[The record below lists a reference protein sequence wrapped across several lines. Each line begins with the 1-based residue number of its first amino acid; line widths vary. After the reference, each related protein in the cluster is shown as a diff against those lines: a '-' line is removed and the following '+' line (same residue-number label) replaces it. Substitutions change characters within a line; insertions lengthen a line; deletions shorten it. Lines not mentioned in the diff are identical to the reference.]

1 MAWWGTKGASDPT
14 RKNRFLVE
22 FGNGGV
28 LLSVSSVTKPSVTI
42 EKKEY
47 KMINHFYNYPGIPK
61 WEPITIKFVDNKIWG
76 SGKGADRSTA
86 HVLYEM
92 LVASGYVDPDKSAT
106 VRETIPV
113 IGTSKAAMMDNSFG
127 DGIARIYQLDHEG
140 KRSLENWELK
150 NPIITKI
157 TWGELDYGDDGL
169 VEYNLEIS
177 YDYAVYTDTAT

>member
-1 MAWWGTKGASDPT
+1 MAWWSGTNDPT

-22 FGNGGV
+22 FDNGSI

-47 KMINHFYNYPGIPK
+47 RMINHFYNYPGIPK
-61 WEPITIKFVDNKIWG
+61 WEPVTIKFVDNRMWG
-76 SGKGADRSTA
+76 ENRMETSTA
-86 HVLYEM
+86 QVLYEM

-177 YDYAVYTDTAT
+177 YDYAVYTAA

>member
-1 MAWWGTKGASDPT
+1 MAWWSGTNDPT

-22 FGNGGV
+22 FGNGSI
-28 LLSVSSVTKPSVTI
+28 LQSVSSVTKPSVTI

-47 KMINHFYNYPGIPK
+47 RMINHFYNYPGIPK

-76 SGKGADRSTA
+76 EGAKRSTA

-127 DGIARIYQLDHEG
+127 DGTARIYQLDHEG

-157 TWGELDYGDDGL
+157 SWGELDYGDDGL
-169 VEYNLEIS
+169 VEYTLDIS
-177 YDYAVYTDTAT
+177 YDYAVYSNE